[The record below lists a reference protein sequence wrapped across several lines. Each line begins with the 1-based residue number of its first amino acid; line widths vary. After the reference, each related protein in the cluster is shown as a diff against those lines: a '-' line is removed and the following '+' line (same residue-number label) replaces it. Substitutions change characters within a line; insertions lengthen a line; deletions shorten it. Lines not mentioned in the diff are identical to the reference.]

1 MSQAKIDFDFGSCI
15 GTVGFVSV
23 KEIQGGEDQ
32 YGNTHRASFTI
43 KGVNKSG
50 DPKKEKDSI
59 FFAAGS
65 VKGDKLTAKDANG
78 NWVAVTAG
86 AEIKFQF
93 VHNGEWYNVKRSQIT
108 VQKVGQQSGSKADA
122 SGGSGK
128 PFDKTGIKVG
138 HLQNCTESYLG
149 VDAFASPETYAQVA
163 QAFDDMTKRVAESV
177 KAANPD
183 ASTFDIDVTAGR
195 AVLSASRNAGTD
207 DLATIEQYA
216 MNGASNAVRDVAM
229 GIVKGINQG
238 SAPEKQEAP
247 QQNAPSQ
254 PKVNPQEPSIDF
266 DDDIPF

>member
-23 KEIQGGEDQ
+23 KEIQGGKDQ

-65 VKGDKLTAKDANG
+65 IKGDKLTAKDTNG
-78 NWVAVTAG
+78 NWVDVTAG

-93 VHNGEWYNVKRSQIT
+93 VQNGEWYNVKRSQIT
-108 VQKVGQQSGSKADA
+108 VQKVGQQSGGKEDA
-122 SGGSGK
+122 SGGNSGK
-128 PFDKTGIKVG
+128 TFDKTGIKVG
-138 HLQNCTESYLG
+138 HLQNCTENYLG
-149 VDAFASPETYAQVA
+149 VDAFASPETYEQVA
-163 QAFDDMTKRVAESV
+163 KSFDDMTKRVAESV
-177 KAANPD
+177 KAANPN
-183 ASTFDIDVTAGR
+183 ASAFDIDVTAGR

-207 DLATIEQYA
+207 DLAAIEQYA

-229 GIVKGINQG
+229 SIVKGK
-238 SAPEKQEAP
+238 SPEKQQAP
-247 QQNAPSQ
+247 QQKTPAQ
-254 PKVNPQEPSIDF
+254 PKVNPQEPTIDF